1 MKKTIIAI
9 QGGKCYTS
17 PSLQPPPPLYSL
29 SLSFLSLLDW
39 NICPRQLWK
48 TGGGIRLPSSV
59 PLPSPTLAGGICS
72 TLQRTLPA
80 TEMQNLAAEPEKRSG
95 MSSSPPYPLL
105 HFPLHS
111 EKGGKEGNEPE
122 KRLPISTREKE
133 FGGRELGMSGR
144 RTRLLSNSI
153 ELCLCGGGGGFK
165 FQSSFRL

>member
-1 MKKTIIAI
+1 MLY
-9 QGGKCYTS
+9 QPFPPTS
-17 PSLQPPPPLYSL
+17 PPPY

-95 MSSSPPYPLL
+95 MSSSPSPPLL

-111 EKGGKEGNEPE
+111 ERGGEEEGNEPE

-153 ELCLCGGGGGFK
+153 ELRLCGGGGGFK